1 MAPSLCGSFLTD
13 RRSLLAFTWTLTCL
27 FTWIAFIVSTVY
39 VIHVHTSYKRMEK
52 AYNEELE
59 YQQQQ
64 QEGENQHS
72 ADNQHWE
79 DQLYELTSMQSTSLT
94 FVALYTMMV
103 AVGLSFYGS
112 TAIVGFTSLRGVYIA
127 PCFSTS
133 SGAVSTLKL
142 GMFGGAIV
150 LFANLLLI
158 CAVIFGEVR
167 VSCNKRN
174 MASRVVLLDSRT
186 VLTLLVQ
193 MTGGGLERVSS
204 RRKGS

>member
-1 MAPSLCGSFLTD
+1 
-13 RRSLLAFTWTLTCL
+13 
-27 FTWIAFIVSTVY
+27 
-39 VIHVHTSYKRMEK
+39 MEK
-52 AYNEELE
+52 AYNEDLE
-59 YQQQQ
+59 YQQQQQQQ

-167 VSCNKRN
+167 VSCKVNHDLSGGYLSVAFCSQYSCKNVRWRIGKSIERKNGIVINSSNRIRN
-174 MASRVVLLDSRT
+174 RT
-186 VLTLLVQ
+186 KL
-193 MTGGGLERVSS
+193 S
-204 RRKGS
+204 K